1 MSVQILRSR
10 IDRRSFLKRV
20 GLGSIALGATPAIG
34 AGLARPVW
42 ANGNEAGFNFTAI
55 SRAGTIGTVTHAVN
69 MSGSGRIG
77 EDDVEGGGTFQHYDI
92 ASTPPRTIFATGTWR
107 ATRLLGFQPIGT
119 WGVITAGIADME
131 VDLLRRTPSQAVI
144 HATLRV
150 VCNVGSGGF
159 DTGLAEG
166 FTLTIPG
173 APFGSFV
180 PIGAGITVF
189 TAVTAEG
196 D

>member
-1 MSVQILRSR
+1 M
-10 IDRRSFLKRV
+10 
-20 GLGSIALGATPAIG
+20 
-34 AGLARPVW
+34 
-42 ANGNEAGFNFTAI
+42 
-55 SRAGTIGTVTHAVN
+55 THAVN
-69 MSGSGRIG
+69 MSGSGTIG
-77 EDDVEGGGTFQHYDI
+77 EDEVEGGGTFQHYDI

-107 ATRLLGFQPIGT
+107 ATRLLGFHPIGT

-131 VDLLRRTPSQAVI
+131 VHLLRQTPSRAVI
-144 HATLRV
+144 PATLRV
-150 VCNVGSGGF
+150 VCDVGSGGF
-159 DTGLAEG
+159 DTGLPEG

-189 TAVTAEG
+189 TAITPEN

>member
-1 MSVQILRSR
+1 MSVQILPTR

-20 GLGSIALGATPAIG
+20 GLGSIALGAAPALG

-92 ASTPPRTIFATGTWR
+92 ASTPPRTILATGTWR

-131 VDLLRRTPSQAVI
+131 VDLLRRTPSPAVI
-144 HATLRV
+144 SATLRV

-159 DTGLAEG
+159 DTGLPEG
-166 FTLTIPG
+166 FTLTLPG